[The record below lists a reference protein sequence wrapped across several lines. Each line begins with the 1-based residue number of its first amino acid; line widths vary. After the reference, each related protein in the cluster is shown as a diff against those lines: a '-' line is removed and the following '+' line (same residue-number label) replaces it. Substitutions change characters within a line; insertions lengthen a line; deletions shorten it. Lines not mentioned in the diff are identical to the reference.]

1 MVATVQIGE
10 INGPTGTQV
19 FTDKT
24 TTGTI
29 TFCNADSTN
38 PGSSSPL
45 VIPTAGLEYSYKKS
59 TRLKVTVAPSVN
71 ISNLRFYTD
80 GTDPWVA
87 NSVNLYAKAVASYS
101 QATAAETSTA
111 SYAQAFSNYVVAS
124 PLSLGTGTFTGTGEK
139 GSLCVMMMTVGTAA
153 NPGQQAAET
162 VTYAYDEI

>member
-10 INGPTGTQV
+10 KNGPTGTPV

-29 TFCNADSTN
+29 TFCNTDSTN

-45 VIPTAGLEYSYKKS
+45 VIPTAGLEYSYEKW

-87 NSVNLYAKAVASYS
+87 NSVNTYGKAVASY
-101 QATAAETSTA
+101 TAPALATSTA
-111 SYAQAFSNYVVAS
+111 GYSQIFSNYVVAS

-139 GSLCVMMMTVGTAA
+139 GDHCVMMMTVGTAA